1 MRTRRYICIFSL
13 YFFVAASK
21 YSVLPYLS
29 EFSQVT
35 HGRCTG
41 AGPGRRTDERRRRG
55 GTRRRRRRTRTRT
68 RTRRARRG
76 RTRPRFLSLSLSLF
90 FWCFHIIFLFV
101 ARCLW
106 GFPSRASCLL
116 SLILLE
122 RSGHHPPIFSFFLH
136 LVFFSSFFC
145 CVCVCVCVCSSCGV

>member
-90 FWCFHIIFLFV
+90 
-101 ARCLW
+101 
-106 GFPSRASCLL
+106 
-116 SLILLE
+116 
-122 RSGHHPPIFSFFLH
+122 
-136 LVFFSSFFC
+136 LVFSHHLFICGSLPLGLPLEGFLPLVSDPVRKVRPSSPNFFFFSPPCFLLFFFC